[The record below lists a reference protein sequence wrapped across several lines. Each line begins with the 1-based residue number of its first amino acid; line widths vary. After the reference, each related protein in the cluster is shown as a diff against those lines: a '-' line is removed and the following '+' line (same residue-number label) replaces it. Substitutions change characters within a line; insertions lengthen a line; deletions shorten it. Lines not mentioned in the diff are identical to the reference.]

1 MDKKKLQDIL
11 SAPYNLA
18 SWQEVLVDVFGARN
32 LLQSPQQIFLT
43 ENKRVESALELG
55 NFNTADDRM
64 IGLYQIRVNS
74 GVHLEHNKVGL
85 REILRNVYKY
95 DVDGALV
102 VFVQDEKWRLSFIS
116 EIRTLN
122 EVGVVIKNATEPKRY
137 TYLLGECEKTKT
149 PTDRLFSIS
158 GKPYNL
164 EDIRNVFSVEAL
176 NEEFYRII
184 AEHFYQLVGA
194 DTIGKG
200 KTHKSYTRKLQL
212 PSVDENNN
220 KIYHEFA
227 VRLIGRIVFCWFLKV
242 KKSNAG
248 LSLLPEYLLSSD
260 AVKKY
265 TDYYHSVLE
274 LIFFQTLNTPIEKR
288 RIDLP
293 TGCEQIPFL
302 NGGLFDPHAEDFYRP
317 NKYNAQS
324 ECVNTLKLPNAWFL
338 SLFNE
343 LEKYNFT
350 IDENSTVDVEVSVD
364 PEMLGRI
371 FENLL
376 AEIDPDSGET
386 ARKSTGSFYTP
397 REIVDYMAT
406 ESLVQYLSRVEI
418 SNLNEKEK
426 KEALYSLF
434 RIDQPIAPVLMGH
447 CRLLLLEALDTLKIL
462 DPACG
467 SGAFPIGMLQKIV
480 MALQKLDKDCDWWK
494 ESQISKSENPIL
506 RKHLREKLESSAEYA
521 RKIGIIQN
529 SLYGVDIQPIAAD
542 ISKLRCF
549 LTLIVDENIVES
561 KYNRGVDPLP
571 NLEFKFVT
579 ADSLMQ
585 LPKEKDF
592 GGLFNANE
600 DLKELHDIRLDY
612 LQSSG
617 EEKDKLKVEFE
628 RIRQKI
634 SEQQFGLGKCIDLN
648 SRAYKISSW
657 NPFSNEKAEWFDPM
671 WMYGFKDFD
680 IVIGNPPYG
689 VSIKGEY
696 RTQMEKS
703 LGKVPDYEIYYYFI
717 ERAELLLKQNGTLS
731 YVIPNSFLFNTFAK
745 SYRTKLTDHWDLS
758 EILDCSNFPIFKSAV
773 VRNSIINWNKA
784 KSLNIGYRNT
794 KDVLN
799 FPTLILRPKQIMGV
813 DELGK
818 FLQNWGLA
826 FKLDKQTIRII
837 RSISDH
843 PKILRLFD
851 VSQGYI
857 PYRRSDLI
865 KKFGEE
871 GNRIVDERKWHSSS
885 KISDDYI
892 QEIFGTDIKKY
903 NYSPTNCFVK
913 YGTHLAGY
921 VDLCFFNNKRLLIRE
936 ITNPSII
943 GCIVEETFVNDPQ
956 ILNVIPKSKIDSIY
970 VECLWAIINSK
981 LATFYHCNSSPKAT
995 KGAFPKIL
1003 VQDIKDFPL
1012 PDKAINKS
1020 LASISK
1026 QVLFAA
1032 NLSVEKA
1039 INQHVPNS
1047 HIVQAFEE
1055 VINAMVYELYFEKD
1069 FMNAGIEFIKYV
1081 ERDFECIDGKEDN
1094 QKIEIIHN
1102 TYQKLREKDNEIRN
1116 NLKLMDIKLADLVGP
1131 IKNGK

>member
-1 MDKKKLQDIL
+1 MDKKKLQNIL
-11 SAPYNLA
+11 SSSYKLA
-18 SWQEVLVDVFGARN
+18 SWQEVLVDVFGVRN
-32 LLQSPQQIFLT
+32 LLQSPLPIILR
-43 ENKRVESALELG
+43 EDKRIESAYELG

-64 IGLYQIRVNS
+64 IGLYQINVSS

-85 REILRNVYKY
+85 RELLRSIYKY
-95 DVDGALV
+95 DVDGAMV
-102 VFVQDEKWRLSFIS
+102 VFVQKEKWRLSFIS

-122 EVGVVIKNATEPKRY
+122 DEGEVIKDATEPKRY
-137 TYLLGECEKTKT
+137 TYLLGKDEKTNT
-149 PTDRLFSIS
+149 PTNRFFSIS
-158 GKPYNL
+158 SKPYNL

-176 NEEFYRII
+176 NEEFYRVI
-184 AEHFYQLVGA
+184 ADHFYQLVGA
-194 DTIGKG
+194 DAVEKG
-200 KTHKSYTRKLQL
+200 KKQKSYMRKLHL
-212 PSVDENNN
+212 PSVNEDNN
-220 KIYHEFA
+220 KVYHEFA
-227 VRLIGRIVFCWFLKV
+227 VRLFGRIVFCWFLKV
-242 KKSNAG
+242 KKSDAG
-248 LSLLPEYLLSSD
+248 LSLLPESLLSSD
-260 AVKKY
+260 AVKNY
-265 TDYYHSVLE
+265 ANYYHTVLE
-274 LIFFQTLNTPIEKR
+274 LLFFQTLNTPIEKR
-288 RIDLP
+288 RNDLP
-293 TGCEQIPFL
+293 IGCEQIPFL
-302 NGGLFDPHAEDFYRP
+302 NGGLFDPHAEDFYMP

-324 ECVNTLKLPNAWFL
+324 ENFNTLKLPDDWFL
-338 SLFNE
+338 SLFGE

-406 ESLVQYLSRVEI
+406 ESLVQYLSMVDI
-418 SNLNEKEK
+418 ANLNEEEK
-426 KEALYSLF
+426 KEALYTLF
-434 RIDQPIAPVLMGH
+434 RIDQPIAPVLKDH
-447 CRLLLLEALDTLKIL
+447 CRISLLKALDTLKIL

-467 SGAFPIGMLQKIV
+467 SGAFPIGILQKIV
-480 MALQKLDKDCDWWK
+480 MALQKLDKDSEWWK
-494 ESQISKSENPIL
+494 ECQINKSENPIL
-506 RKHLREKLESSAEYA
+506 RKQLREKLNSSAEYA

-549 LTLIVDENIVES
+549 LTLIVDENIDDTR
-561 KYNRGVDPLP
+561 YNRGVDPLP

-579 ADSLMQ
+579 ADSLLQ
-585 LPKEKDF
+585 LPKEKDL
-592 GGLFNANE
+592 GGLFNAN
-600 DLKELHDIRLDY
+600 DDIKELHCIRLDY

-617 EEKDKLKVEFE
+617 EDKDKLKVEFE
-628 RIRQKI
+628 KIRKKI
-634 SEQQFGLGKCIDLN
+634 SDQQLGLGAGIDIN

-657 NPFSNEKAEWFDPM
+657 DPFCNKKADWFDPM
-671 WMYGFKDFD
+671 WMYGVKDFD

-689 VSIKGEY
+689 VSIKGDY
-696 RTQMEKS
+696 RTQTEKS
-703 LGKVPDYEIYYYFI
+703 LGKVPDFEIYYYFI
-717 ERAELLLKQNGTLS
+717 ERAEILLKQNGILS
-731 YVIPNSFLFNTFAK
+731 YIIPNTFLFNTFAK
-745 SYRTKLTDHWDLS
+745 SYRSKLPNHWSIS

-773 VRNSIINWNKA
+773 VRNSIINWK
-784 KSLNIGYRNT
+784 KSKSINIGYRNT

-813 DELGK
+813 DELEK
-818 FLQNWGLA
+818 FMQNWGLA

-837 RSISDH
+837 RCISKH
-843 PKILRLFD
+843 PTISRLFY

-871 GNRIVDERKWHSSS
+871 GNKIVDERLWHSTF
-885 KISDDYI
+885 KVSDNYI

-903 NYSPTNCFVK
+903 NYSTTSSFVD

-921 VDLCFFNNKRLLIRE
+921 VDLCYFNKKRLLIRE

-943 GCIVEETFVNDPQ
+943 GSIVEETLVNDPQ
-956 ILNVIPKSKIDSIY
+956 IINVIPRSGHNSIY
-970 VECLWAIINSK
+970 IECLWAIINSK
-981 LATFYHCNSSPKAT
+981 LATFYHYNSSPKAT

-1012 PDKAINKS
+1012 PEKAINKS
-1020 LASISK
+1020 LATISN
-1026 QVLFAA
+1026 QVIFAA

-1039 INQHVPNS
+1039 INQHVPNN

-1069 FMNAGIEFIKYV
+1069 FRDAGIEFIKFV
-1081 ERDFECIDGKEDN
+1081 ERDFESIEDKDEN
-1094 QKIEIIHN
+1094 QKIEIVHN
-1102 TYQKLREKDNEIRN
+1102 AYQKLREKDNEIRN
-1116 NLKLMDIKLADLVGP
+1116 NLKLMDIKLSDLVGP